1 MNPKNRL
8 YTKSYFLKRLRDENI
23 ICRSVDVRFAN
34 DDDRKW
40 MIVVDPEKTTL
51 VITCFKK
58 SPADFHF
65 KVSTSRAET
74 RIKTESME
82 CVISLLNGML
92 KENQTSSSSPLTT
105 DK

>member
-8 YTKSYFLKRLRDENI
+8 YTKSYFLKRLRDENVV
-23 ICRSVDVRFAN
+23 CRSADVRFCAE
-34 DDDRKW
+34 DERKW
-40 MIVVDPEKTTL
+40 MVVVDPEKTTL

-65 KVSTSRAET
+65 KVSSSRAET

-82 CVISLLNGML
+82 CVISLLKGML
-92 KENQTSSSSPLTT
+92 QEAKDDVTSPLANG
-105 DK
+105 

>member
-8 YTKSYFLKRLRDENI
+8 YTKSYFLKRLRDEGI
-23 ICRSVDVRFAN
+23 VCRSVDIRFAC
-34 DDDRKW
+34 DDERKW
-40 MIVVDPEKTTL
+40 VVVVDPEKTTL

-82 CVISLLNGML
+82 CVISLLTGML
-92 KENQTSSSSPLTT
+92 KENQFLPTSSLTT